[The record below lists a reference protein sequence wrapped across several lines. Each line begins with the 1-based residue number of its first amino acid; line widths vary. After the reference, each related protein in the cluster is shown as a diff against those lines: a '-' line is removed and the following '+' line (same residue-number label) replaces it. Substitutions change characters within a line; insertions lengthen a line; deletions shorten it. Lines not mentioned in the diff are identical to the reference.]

1 MLALGIWPPFYTF
14 KMTSVCPLSY
24 FPSKLLQFFRHVM
37 RYHVKNTLPVDG
49 GYLDQTAVFCQAHDV
64 ASAMLSEILE
74 RKLKKKIG
82 KN

>member
-1 MLALGIWPPFYTF
+1 
-14 KMTSVCPLSY
+14 
-24 FPSKLLQFFRHVM
+24 M

-49 GYLDQTAVFCQAHDV
+49 GYLDQTAVFCQAYDV

-74 RKLKKKIG
+74 RKLKKKPG